1 MLDTFSIFA
10 STYLWY
16 AIIGIAIVYFLMQ
29 SRPRQKRMLIFAA
42 LVLPLVYIV
51 SIIGGAF
58 YDDPRPFVVGHF
70 SPLIPHKPNNG
81 FPSDHVLWS
90 AATAAIIFSSNRYL
104 SIILWLLTILVGAAR
119 VHAGVHHP
127 IDIAGSVL
135 MAIVVAAFVYFMIS
149 RIKALRSIT
158 GAKE

>member
-70 SPLIPHKPNNG
+70 SPLLPHKPNNG
-81 FPSDHVLWS
+81 VPSHHVLCG
-90 AATAAIIFSSNRYL
+90 AATSELIFSSTR
-104 SIILWLLTILVGAAR
+104 
-119 VHAGVHHP
+119 
-127 IDIAGSVL
+127 
-135 MAIVVAAFVYFMIS
+135 
-149 RIKALRSIT
+149 
-158 GAKE
+158 